1 MKSISRIGI
10 KVRPQLNSST
20 YQWHVPG
27 VWSRDV
33 TVWWIGLLFAGR
45 IMNLSW
51 IIGIAAY
58 VLLEKLAPNDRVLA
72 RISGVTLII
81 ASVWLELSL
90 R

>member
-1 MKSISRIGI
+1 M
-10 KVRPQLNSST
+10 
-20 YQWHVPG
+20 PG

>member
-1 MKSISRIGI
+1 
-10 KVRPQLNSST
+10 
-20 YQWHVPG
+20 
-27 VWSRDV
+27 
-33 TVWWIGLLFAGR
+33 
-45 IMNLSW
+45 MNLSW

-72 RISGVTLII
+72 RISGVTLIT